1 MGTAFLN
8 RMQPFMLD
16 KTCLICRK
24 PFVNRVALEQHMITK
39 HIDVTEQQAQQ
50 LRRNLR
56 KVDNSDL
63 SEQKEWCVGRAQVR
77 AGAGR
82 GRLTHLSCA
91 PSSFPSS
98 PRPCLASIL
107 CLKTFHTND
116 ALRQHYESKHPG
128 KDPDSTKKV
137 QNSPRSLPTPC
148 PVRAA
153 NPMPRARCQ
162 PHAHGP

>member
-63 SEQKEWCVGRAQVR
+63 SEQKEWCVGRAHKSAQGLAAAVPAHHFVR
-77 AGAGR
+77 LVLVPVLVPILATA
-82 GRLTHLSCA
+82 L
-91 PSSFPSS
+91 
-98 PRPCLASIL
+98 PRQHSLPQDVP
-107 CLKTFHTND
+107 HQRRPPP
-116 ALRQHYESKHPG
+116 ALRVQAPGQGPGQH
-128 KDPDSTKKV
+128 
-137 QNSPRSLPTPC
+137 
-148 PVRAA
+148 
-153 NPMPRARCQ
+153 
-162 PHAHGP
+162 